1 MVKGSGRAER
11 RKGGQGEGRIQTCM
25 PSIAQLEKLLAA
37 DPKDPF
43 VLYGLAQEHAKAKAF
58 ARAIEYYDLC
68 LAADPAYCYAYFH
81 KAKAQQAA
89 GDDAGAAATLRAGL
103 IAAKQAG
110 DGKAMGEIGGYLDE
124 LT

>member
-1 MVKGSGRAER
+1 
-11 RKGGQGEGRIQTCM
+11 M

-43 VLYGLAQEHAKAKAF
+43 VLYGLAQEYAKAKEYAK
-58 ARAIEYYDLC
+58 AIGFYDAC
-68 LAADPAYCYAYFH
+68 LSADAAYCYAYFH

-103 IAAKQAG
+103 VAAKQAG
-110 DGKAMGEIGGYLDE
+110 DAKAMGEIGGYLDE